1 MPSEDRRAREHSAR
15 VRLWVCLLMAGTAG
29 IVASIPLDLQV
40 QRLDATSTGGQIVGN
55 VIAHAIQYAILI
67 GFFSWIGVA
76 LSPLVGLDAPLLRL
90 LAERKSIGKY
100 PSRSVMVESIAL
112 GTATAV
118 FLLGATGILESY
130 LARGLSPHPKIFGWW
145 TGLTSSVSAS
155 IIEELLTRWG
165 TLTGLAF
172 VLTKLGFSRGSS
184 FWVANGLAALLFG
197 AAHLPNLRLLGDLGA
212 SPLALETFVVASNGI
227 AGIAFG
233 YLYRRR
239 GIEASI
245 LAHATTD
252 VWLHAVVPSLAI
264 LG

>member
-1 MPSEDRRAREHSAR
+1 MPSEDRSAPEQSAR
-15 VRLWVCLLMAGTAG
+15 VRLWVYLLMAGTAG
-29 IVASIPLDLQV
+29 LIASIPFDVHV
-40 QRLDATSTGGQIVGN
+40 QRLDASGAGGHIVGN
-55 VIAHAIQYAILI
+55 VIAHAIQYGVLI
-67 GFFSWIGVA
+67 GLFSWIGVA

-90 LAERKSIGKY
+90 LAERKSIDRY
-100 PSRSVMVESIAL
+100 PSRAVMVESIAL

-118 FLLGATGILESY
+118 ALLASTGILESH
-130 LARGLSPHPKIFGWW
+130 LSRGLSPHPKIFGWW
-145 TGLTSSVSAS
+145 TGVTSSVSAS

-165 TLTGLAF
+165 VLTGVAF

-197 AAHLPNLRLLGDLGA
+197 AAHLPNLRLLGSFGA
-212 SPLALETFVVASNGI
+212 SPLALQTFVVASNGI

-252 VWLHAVVPSLAI
+252 VWLHAVVPSLGI